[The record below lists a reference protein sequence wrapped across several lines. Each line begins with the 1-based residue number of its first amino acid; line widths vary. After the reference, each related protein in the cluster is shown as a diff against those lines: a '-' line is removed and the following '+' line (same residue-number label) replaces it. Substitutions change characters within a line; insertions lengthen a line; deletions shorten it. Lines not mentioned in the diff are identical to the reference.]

1 MIAGKKIIEIKIMP
15 EKKIIENI
23 KFLNINLNV
32 ILNQIFFVFYL
43 KLESWNF

>member
-1 MIAGKKIIEIKIMP
+1 MSAGKKIIEIKIMP

-23 KFLNINLNV
+23 KFLNIILNV